1 LRAAGDDQVSSAF
14 SVLGPE
20 QEFFLIDKKYYEARP
35 DLVACGR
42 TVIGAPPAKGQ
53 QLEDHYFGTLPS
65 RVLDCL
71 QEVEWTLWRL
81 GVPCTTRHCE
91 VAPSQYELAPV
102 FDRVAVAADQNLI
115 TMIVLREVAEK
126 HGLVALLYE
135 KPFAGVNGSGKHNN
149 WSIITDKGEN
159 LLDPTANPEKQ
170 PKFLLTL
177 AATLRAVD
185 INGDILRA
193 AIAVP
198 GNEHRLGA
206 NEAPPAIISAYL
218 GTQLNHLVET
228 LAGQNPP
235 PLEVF
240 PRLDLAPGAGVLPTI
255 PREQSDRNRTSPF
268 AFTGNKFEF
277 RAVGSSQNCS
287 RPVAFLNAIVA
298 DSMLYV
304 AELLEQRSAANG
316 GRATPEL
323 VDQVTRELMA
333 QHRRCVFEGNGY
345 SREWAEEATNVRK
358 MWHLR
363 TLPEAVAQLRSEKN
377 VALFS
382 RLKIFSPAEIE
393 IQQNT
398 MYESYCKVIEIEG
411 NVLRE
416 MADLHILPA
425 AVAYKQTLLQTMDLQ
440 EENQRNYVQEVNRLI
455 SELIAESRNVR
466 TVLEEA
472 HGAGSLHDE
481 AVFYRT
487 RVVDANNQLRRVC
500 DRLEGVIP
508 AKSWPFPK
516 YHEMLLL
523 K

>member
-1 LRAAGDDQVSSAF
+1 M
-14 SVLGPE
+14 
-20 QEFFLIDKKYYEARP
+20 
-35 DLVACGR
+35 
-42 TVIGAPPAKGQ
+42 
-53 QLEDHYFGTLPS
+53 
-65 RVLDCL
+65 
-71 QEVEWTLWRL
+71 
-81 GVPCTTRHCE
+81 
-91 VAPSQYELAPV
+91 
-102 FDRVAVAADQNLI
+102 AVAADQNLM
-115 TMIVLREVAEK
+115 TMIVLQEMAEK

-149 WSIITDKGEN
+149 WSLITNKGEN
-159 LLDPTANPEKQ
+159 LLDPTNNPQ
-170 PKFLLTL
+170 SAPKFLLTL
-177 AATLRAVD
+177 AAVLRAVD
-185 INGDILRA
+185 LHGDILRS

-218 GTQLNHLVET
+218 GTQLNHLVEYLT
-228 LAGQNPP
+228 GQNPP
-235 PLEVF
+235 PMQPI

-298 DSMLYV
+298 DSLLYA
-304 AELLEQRSAANG
+304 AELLEQRRAANG
-316 GRATPEL
+316 DRVTPEM
-323 VDQVTRELMA
+323 VDQVTRELLI
-333 QHRRCVFEGNGY
+333 QHKRCIFEGNGY
-345 SREWAEEATNVRK
+345 SREWAEEATTVRK

-363 TLPEAVAQLRSEKN
+363 TLPEAVAQLTSEKN

-382 RLKIFSPAEIE
+382 RLNIFTPIE
-393 IQQNT
+393 LQIQQNT
-398 MYESYCKVIEIEG
+398 MYENYCKVIEIEG

-425 AVAYKQTLLQTMDLQ
+425 AVEYKKTLLQTMDLQ
-440 EENQRNYVQEVNRLI
+440 EENQRTYVSDVNRLI
-455 SELIAESRNVR
+455 SDLIADSRSLR
-466 TVLEEA
+466 SALEEA
-472 HGAGSLHDE
+472 HHAGNLHDE

-500 DRLEGVIP
+500 DRLEVVLP
-508 AKSWPFPK
+508 ANVWPFPK